1 MIKKLFLVV
10 LCVLASAARAD
21 VVSDWNAIGST
32 VISAGARPGPSSLV
46 DFAVMH
52 IAVYDAVQSIDRR
65 FEPYHIAVPDA
76 SGSRVA
82 AAAAA
87 ARTVLA
93 NRFPSQAA
101 SIGTTYSSYLA
112 TNGIAADDPG
122 VSVGEKAAAAIIA
135 LRAGDGSF
143 PANPAPFN
151 GAGQPGMWRPTPS
164 YLSGTPAAFSSMA
177 APWLAQ
183 VTPFAVKSTSQ
194 FRAKEPPALT
204 SREYAEAFDEVK
216 AVGGSASTRRTA
228 EQTDVAYFWSDNTP
242 IQWNRALRA
251 IATTYV
257 SDIGESARMFALANL
272 SAADAAMTCW
282 ETKIHYCYWRPVT
295 AIQEAADDGN
305 AATQPD
311 VNWKPLLNTPNYP
324 DYSSGANAVTGAMT
338 RALELFFGSDEVV
351 VSVTSNV
358 TALAAEKRTRTFP
371 RFSAIAD
378 EVVDARIFL
387 GYHFRFA
394 DVAAR
399 EQGTRV
405 AKWAFTQVLRP
416 LSEDDHPI
424 KEREKRP

>member
-1 MIKKLFLVV
+1 
-10 LCVLASAARAD
+10 
-21 VVSDWNAIGST
+21 VSDWNAIASQ
-32 VISAGARPGPSSLV
+32 VISAGARPGPSSLL
-46 DFAVMH
+46 DFTMMH
-52 IAVYDAVQSIDRR
+52 IAIYDAVQSIDRR
-65 FEPYHIAVPDA
+65 FEPYCVLVPGA

-87 ARTVLA
+87 ARGVLA
-93 NRFPSQAA
+93 NRFPAQAA

-112 TNGIAADDPG
+112 TNGVAADDPG

-143 PANPAPFN
+143 PANPTPFN
-151 GAGQPGMWRPTPS
+151 GAGEPGMWRPTPS

-177 APWLAQ
+177 APWLVD
-183 VTPFAVKSTSQ
+183 VTPFAVKSASQ
-194 FRAKEPPALT
+194 FRAKKPPELT

-216 AVGGSASTRRTA
+216 AVGGLQSTRRTA

-242 IQWNRALRA
+242 IQWNRALRS
-251 IATTYV
+251 IATAYLT
-257 SDIGESARMFALANL
+257 DIGESARLFALANL
-272 SAADAAMTCW
+272 SAADAIMTCW

-295 AIQEAADDGN
+295 AIQEAAADGN
-305 AATQPD
+305 PSTDAD

-324 DYSSGANAVTGAMT
+324 DYSSGANSVTGAMT
-338 RALELFFGSDEVV
+338 RTLELFFENDEVV
-351 VSVTSNV
+351 VSVTSTV
-358 TALAAEKRTRTFP
+358 TALAPEKRTRTFH

-405 AKWAFTQVLRP
+405 AKWAFTHVLRP
-416 LSEDDHPI
+416 LNEGDHSISERGKQP
-424 KEREKRP
+424 